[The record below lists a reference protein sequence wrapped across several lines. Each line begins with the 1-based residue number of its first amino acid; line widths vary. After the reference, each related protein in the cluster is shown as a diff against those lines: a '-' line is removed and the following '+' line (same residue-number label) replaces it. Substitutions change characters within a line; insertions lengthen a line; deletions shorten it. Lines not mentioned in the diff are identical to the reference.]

1 MTMPCMCK
9 KVVCFDLDDTLYK
22 EIDFLKSAYRHIAS
36 LVSNANAP
44 EDEVYQTLLNTYM
57 QGGNAFATVVQKY
70 GFRLFTVE
78 WMLDVYRNHKP
89 QITLDNNTRL
99 TLERLKAEGVTM
111 GIISD
116 GRYAQQMNKIDA
128 LGLKEFINEDD
139 IIINTDRSRIK
150 PDRQSFQRFMDKY
163 GKDCYFWYIGD
174 NTAKDFVG
182 PNTLGWTTVCLLD
195 DGRNIHKQ
203 DFLQETLAMP
213 QMRIKCLSELLDGEV
228 GL

>member
-44 EDEVYQTLLNTYM
+44 EDEVYQTLLNTYI

-89 QITLDNNTRL
+89 HITLDNDTRL
-99 TLERLKAEGVTM
+99 TLERLKAKGVTM

-128 LGLKEFINEDD
+128 LGLKDFIHEED
-139 IIINTDRSRIK
+139 IIINTDLSRIK
-150 PDRQSFQRFMDKY
+150 PDRHSFKHFMEKY
-163 GKDCYFWYIGD
+163 GKDCAFWYVGD
-174 NTAKDFVG
+174 NTAKDFVA
-182 PNTLGWTTVCLLD
+182 PNTLGWTTICLLD
-195 DGRNIHKQ
+195 NGRNIHKQ
-203 DFLQETLAMP
+203 DFSLEKLAMP
-213 QMRIKCLSELLDGEV
+213 QLQIKCLSELLDGEA

>member
-1 MTMPCMCK
+1 MCKK

-44 EDEVYQTLLNTYM
+44 EDEVYQTLLNTYI

-89 QITLDNNTRL
+89 HITLDNDTRL
-99 TLERLKAEGVTM
+99 TLERLKAKGVTM

-128 LGLKEFINEDD
+128 LGLKDFIHEED
-139 IIINTDRSRIK
+139 IIINTDLSRIK
-150 PDRQSFQRFMDKY
+150 PDRHSFKHFMEKY
-163 GKDCYFWYIGD
+163 GKDCAFWYVGD
-174 NTAKDFVG
+174 NTAKDFVA
-182 PNTLGWTTVCLLD
+182 PNTLGWTTICLLD
-195 DGRNIHKQ
+195 NGRNIHKQ
-203 DFLQETLAMP
+203 DFSLEKLAMP
-213 QMRIKCLSELLDGEV
+213 QLQIKCLSELLDGEA

>member
-1 MTMPCMCK
+1 MCK
-9 KVVCFDLDDTLYK
+9 KVVVFDLDDTLYK
-22 EIDFLKSAYRHIAS
+22 EIDFLKSAYRHIAV
-36 LVSNANAP
+36 LVSNANVP
-44 EDEVYQTLLNTYM
+44 EDDVYQTLWETYL

-70 GFRLFTVE
+70 GFQLFTVG
-78 WMLDVYRNHKP
+78 WMLNVYRNHKP
-89 QITLDNNTRL
+89 HIILDSDSRL
-99 TLERLKAEGVTM
+99 TLERLKVAGVTM

-116 GRYAQQMNKIDA
+116 GRYVQQMNKIDA
-128 LGLKEFINEDD
+128 LGLKDFIHEDD

-163 GKDCYFWYIGD
+163 GEDCDFWYVGD
-174 NTAKDFVG
+174 NTVKDFVG

-203 DFLQETLAMP
+203 DFLLETLAMP
-213 QMRIKCLSELLDGEV
+213 QLRIKCLSELLDGEV

>member
-1 MTMPCMCK
+1 MPCMCK

-22 EIDFLKSAYRHIAS
+22 EVDFLKSAYRHIAS
-36 LVSNANAP
+36 LVSNANAL
-44 EDEVYQTLLNTYM
+44 EDDVYQTLLNTYL
-57 QGGNAFATVVQKY
+57 QGGNAFAAVVQKY

-89 QITLDNNTRL
+89 HVTLDNDTRL
-99 TLERLKAEGVTM
+99 TLERLKAKGVTM

-139 IIINTDRSRIK
+139 IVINTDRSRIK
-150 PDRQSFQRFMDKY
+150 PDRQSFKYFMEKY
-163 GKDCYFWYIGD
+163 GKDCDFWYVGD